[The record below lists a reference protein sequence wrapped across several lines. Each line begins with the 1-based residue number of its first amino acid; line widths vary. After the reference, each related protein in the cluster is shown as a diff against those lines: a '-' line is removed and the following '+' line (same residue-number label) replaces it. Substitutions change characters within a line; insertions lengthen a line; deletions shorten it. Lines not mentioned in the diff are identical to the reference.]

1 MDRYNDSCT
10 CRFFKTV
17 VNNTPVYVRTRTV
30 KMCAN
35 NICSYTKCVIRARD
49 NTEAFRKV
57 LKPMKCK
64 PFTVNGNTVKPRTTA
79 DFNGPAKSR
88 IGIPDLRGRLGSRIP
103 GLRDYSFQYHKTVF
117 AE

>member
-1 MDRYNDSCT
+1 MDRYNDPCT

-17 VNNTPVYVRTRTV
+17 VNNTPVFVRTQTV

-57 LKPMKCK
+57 LKSTKCK
-64 PFTVNGNTVKPRTTA
+64 FLYRTWKHGK
-79 DFNGPAKSR
+79 NSYYWHS
-88 IGIPDLRGRLGSRIP
+88 GSEF
-103 GLRDYSFQYHKTVF
+103 RDYPFQKH
-117 AE
+117 